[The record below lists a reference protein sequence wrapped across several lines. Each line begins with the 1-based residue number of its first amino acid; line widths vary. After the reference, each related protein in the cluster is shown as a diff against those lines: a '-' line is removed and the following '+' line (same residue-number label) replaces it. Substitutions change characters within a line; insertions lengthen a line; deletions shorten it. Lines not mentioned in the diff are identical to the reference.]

1 MIPMTTRA
9 NKTRS
14 EKRVI
19 AASYSNSVEANALL
33 SIAAGIEA
41 PVIDIMYTLCL
52 HKLEAS
58 HLAKAYH
65 VRQVMD
71 EYRHCNQLDLQVPE
85 HIWKSDD
92 DLLGFVLQSLLT
104 EGERIETGQY
114 YTHADIVR
122 NMLETLEFADEDTLF
137 DPCCGSGAFL
147 LGADVK
153 NPNNLYG
160 AEINPIAVMVAKV
173 NLLCKYRE
181 VAFFPKIYCIDFLTE
196 RPLSDTT
203 DGAVELFQRKYD
215 FIYSNPPWGADKR
228 KIYHVPG
235 ISSKERASLF
245 LVKSLQMLTP
255 KGHLHFLLP
264 TSLLKIGTHK
274 DVRHYILHHASIRQ
288 INLFKG
294 RFDGVFTDF
303 FSIKLLP
310 HPVGHH
316 NYKVGNDIHVSLPV
330 TSHEQS
336 DIPLC
341 NVHPMEMSIKNKV
354 WQKANDTL
362 AHSQWALGIVTGDNK
377 KKLLDK
383 PKRGA
388 EPIFTGKE
396 ISPYTIGL
404 EKKYIVFA
412 PDRFQQCA
420 KEEYFRAPEKLVYRF
435 IAKHPIV
442 AYDNKQRLCL
452 NSANILIPQ
461 VETLS
466 VKSVSAFLNSTLY
479 QYLYVIHCSD
489 LKVLKGNLCKLP
501 FPSVSPEEDSAI
513 SQLVDKVLSDGL
525 SPDLSEMIDE
535 AINRLFRITQDEQ
548 QYMKDYL
555 SNGST

>member
-1 MIPMTTRA
+1 MTTRA

-19 AASYSNSVEANALL
+19 AASYSNSVDASTLL
-33 SIAAGIEA
+33 SIVTGIEA

-52 HKLEAS
+52 HKLDAFHLTDAS
-58 HLAKAYH
+58 H
-65 VRQVMD
+65 VQQVMGD
-71 EYRHCNQLDLQVPE
+71 YRHCNQLDFQVPE
-85 HIWKSDD
+85 HIWQSDD
-92 DLLGFVLQSLLT
+92 DLLGFILQSLLT

-122 NMLETLEFADEDTLF
+122 SMLEKLEYEDDDTFF

-147 LGADVK
+147 LGADIK
-153 NPNNLYG
+153 NPNNLFG
-160 AEINPIAVMVAKV
+160 LEINPIAVMVAKV
-173 NLLCKYRE
+173 NLLCKYHDI
-181 VAFFPKIYCIDFLTE
+181 AFLPKVYCIDFLKETSTDNPNKTTE
-196 RPLSDTT
+196 L
-203 DGAVELFQRKYD
+203 LHRKYD
-215 FIYSNPPWGADKR
+215 YIYSNPPWGADKR
-228 KIYHVPG
+228 KLYHVPG

-245 LVKSLQMLTP
+245 LVKSIQMLTP

-274 DVRHYILHHASIRQ
+274 DVRHYILHQTSIHQ

-310 HPVGHH
+310 CPVTHH
-316 NYKVGNDIHVSLPV
+316 YYKVGNNTQISLPV
-330 TSHEQS
+330 TSNEQT
-336 DIPLC
+336 DIPLS
-341 NVHPMEMSIKNKV
+341 NVHPLEMSIKNKV
-354 WQKANDTL
+354 LQKANDTL
-362 AHSQWALGIVTGDNK
+362 AHSQWALGIVTGNNK
-377 KKLLDK
+377 KMLLDK
-383 PKRGA
+383 PKKGA
-388 EPIFTGKE
+388 EPIVTGKE
-396 ISPYTIGL
+396 ISPYAIRA
-404 EKKYIVFA
+404 ERKFIVFT

-420 KEEYFRAPEKLVYRF
+420 KEEYYRAPEKLIYRF

-489 LKVLKGNLCKLP
+489 LKVLKGILCKLP
-501 FPSVSPEEDSAI
+501 FPSVTPEEDAAI
-513 SQLVDKVLSDGL
+513 SQLVDRVLSEGL
-525 SPDLSEMIDE
+525 NPSLLESIDQE
-535 AINRLFRITQDEQ
+535 INRIFHITPDEQ

-555 SNGST
+555 SDGST